1 MDSMNST
8 EGALPCQMGMAPF
21 PQAEGRGVAI
31 ERFLGIGKVTRWL
44 KLDVGMEVFQLFD
57 ESGY

>member
-1 MDSMNST
+1 MNST
-8 EGALPCQMGMAPF
+8 ERALPCQMGMAPF

-31 ERFLGIGKVTRWL
+31 ENWEGNLRWL